1 LADFEKEVNE
11 VVKDYFEKVLEGVT
25 DVEADV
31 LKNSEAK
38 VLCGKASLKYVF
50 SIYFKVCSVNV
61 LF

>member
-1 LADFEKEVNE
+1 MADFEKEVNE

-25 DVEADV
+25 DIEADV

-38 VLCGKASLKYVF
+38 VLCGKASLKYVLIF
-50 SIYFKVCSVNV
+50 YFKEHSVNN